1 VSRPVQV
8 SECVFDLPS
17 DTLEVVQDVV
27 NKQFDVIVCDILN
40 KDIILPTLLLPLS
53 DVLDVNSKV
62 YGAFSL
68 IIPSVDDL
76 DSLLRSY
83 LHGKEGAPYE
93 TGACFIVEKRK
104 AQNLKRTLP
113 QFKLVHQFE
122 SNSMQWHVYLDE
134 PRPHVLNQLT
144 LSSQLMMS
152 FSGQVAHQDASV
164 LMDSAA
170 SHCFVSFGF
179 AKTFGLKMKKG
190 NDTLV

>member
-1 VSRPVQV
+1 M
-8 SECVFDLPS
+8 PS
-17 DTLEVVQDVV
+17 DALEVIQGLV
-27 NKQFDVIVCDILN
+27 NKQFDVIVFDILN
-40 KDIILPTLLLPLS
+40 EDIILPTPLLPLS

-76 DSLLRSY
+76 DSFLRSY

-104 AQNLKRTLP
+104 AKSLKRTLP
-113 QFKLVHQFE
+113 RFKLVHQFE
-122 SNSMQWHVYLDE
+122 SNSVQWHVYLDE
-134 PRPHVLNQLT
+134 PRPRVLNQLT

-152 FSGQVAHQDASV
+152 FSGQVAHQDAYV

-170 SHCFVSFGF
+170 SHCFVSSGF
-179 AKTFGLKMKKG
+179 AKTFGLKVKKMQKHTG
-190 NDTLV
+190 IRQW